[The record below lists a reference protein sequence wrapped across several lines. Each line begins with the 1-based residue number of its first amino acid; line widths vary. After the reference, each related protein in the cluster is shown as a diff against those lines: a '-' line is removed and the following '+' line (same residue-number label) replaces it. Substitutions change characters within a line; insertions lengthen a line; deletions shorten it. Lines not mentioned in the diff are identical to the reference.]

1 MDTIAF
7 RLNGTDTTVSGDPEK
22 PLLWVL
28 REDFSLYGTKF
39 GCGTGACGAC
49 TVLLDQKAVRSCRLP
64 VGEIAGREV
73 ITIEGVTEFVGP
85 YIQKAWL
92 AEDVSQ
98 CGYCQTGMITAT
110 AALLLVNPEPDD
122 AAINAAITNICRCGA
137 HVRIRRAIKT
147 AAQMMKGGGE
157 K

>member
-64 VGEIAGREV
+64 VKEVAGRSV
-73 ITIEGVTEFVGP
+73 VTIEGLAAQITP
-85 YIQKAWL
+85 HIQAAWL
-92 AEDVSQ
+92 EEDVSQ
-98 CGYCQTGMITAT
+98 CGYCQAGMIMAT
-110 AALLLVNPEPDD
+110 AALLLANPEPDD
-122 AAINAAITNICRCGA
+122 DAINRAMTNICRCGT
-137 HVRIRRAIKT
+137 HVRIRRAI
-147 AAQMMKGGGE
+147 AAAARLLKEGE
-157 K
+157 PK